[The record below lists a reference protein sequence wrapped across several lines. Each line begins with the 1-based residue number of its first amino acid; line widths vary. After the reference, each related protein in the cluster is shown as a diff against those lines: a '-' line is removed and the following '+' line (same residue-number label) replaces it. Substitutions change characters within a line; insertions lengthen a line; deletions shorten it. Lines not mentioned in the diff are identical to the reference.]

1 MATEAVRAAG
11 GVLWRPAARGANGTA
26 EPAGTETDAAGIE
39 ICVVHRPYRADW
51 SLPKGKL
58 DGDEH
63 PLAAAVRE
71 VLEETGVHG
80 EPQLRLPEVAYT
92 LPDGVPKTVEFW
104 LMRAA
109 DGPADDPMDPTEV
122 DTVCWLSPAQ
132 ARERLTYPDDR
143 HLVEHVAGLPPVTA
157 VTALVRHGHAGKR
170 SEFGGNDALRPLD
183 EQGRAEAETLGLV
196 VSLVAPH
203 RLFAATPLRCKQT
216 LEPLAA
222 RLGLPI
228 VVDSAFAEPAEPDG
242 VPARAK
248 VAAARLTE
256 LRAGPR
262 AAVCSQGKVIPPL
275 LAVLDGAGDT
285 APYRTPKGTGWI
297 LTWSGDRLL
306 ALSRI

>member
-1 MATEAVRAAG
+1 LATEPVRAAG
-11 GVLWRPAARGANGTA
+11 AVLWRPATNGAT
-26 EPAGTETDAAGIE
+26 GIE

-58 DGDEH
+58 DGAEH

-71 VLEETGVHG
+71 VLEETGVQG

-92 LPDGVPKTVEFW
+92 LPDGAPKTVEFW

-122 DTVCWLSPAQ
+122 DAVRWLSPADAV
-132 ARERLTYPDDR
+132 ARLSYPDDR
-143 HLVEHVAGLPPVTA
+143 RLVEHAAALPPVTA
-157 VTALVRHGHAGKR
+157 VTVLVRHAHAGKR
-170 SEFGGNDALRPLD
+170 NEFDGKDALRPID
-183 EQGRAEAETLGLV
+183 ARGRADAETIGLV
-196 VSLVAPH
+196 VSLLAPR

-216 LEPLAA
+216 FEPLAA
-222 RLGLPI
+222 RLSLPI
-228 VVDSAFAEPAEPDG
+228 VADATFSEPADLDE

-248 VAAARLTE
+248 AAAARLTE
-256 LRAGPR
+256 LRAGHR
-262 AAVCSQGKVIPPL
+262 AAVCSQGKVIPSM
-275 LAVLDGAGDT
+275 LALLDGAEDNE
-285 APYRTPKGTGWI
+285 PYRTPKGTGWI

>member
-1 MATEAVRAAG
+1 LTTEPVRAAG
-11 GVLWRPAARGANGTA
+11 GVLWRPAG
-26 EPAGTETDAAGIE
+26 DGIE

-58 DGDEH
+58 DGGEH

-80 EPQLRLPEVAYT
+80 EPQLRLPEVAYQ
-92 LPDGVPKTVEFW
+92 LPDGTAKTVEFW

-122 DTVCWLSPAQ
+122 DTVLWLSPA
-132 ARERLTYPDDR
+132 AALEKLTYPDDR
-143 HLVEHVAGLPPVTA
+143 RLVEHVAALPPVTA
-157 VTALVRHGHAGKR
+157 VTALVRHAHAGKR
-170 SEFGGNDALRPLD
+170 SEFHGNDALRPID
-183 EQGRAEAETLGLV
+183 EQGRGEARTLGLV
-196 VSLVAPH
+196 VSLIAPH

-216 LEPLAA
+216 LEPLAE

-228 VVDSAFAEPAEPDG
+228 VVDAAFAEPADVAG

-248 VAAARLTE
+248 AAAARLTE
-256 LRAGPR
+256 LRDGPR
-262 AAVCSQGKVIPPL
+262 AAVCSQGKVIPSL
-275 LAVLDGAGDT
+275 LALLDGAEDRG
-285 APYRTPKGTGWI
+285 PYKTPKGTGWL

-306 ALSRI
+306 GLSRI